1 MFIIHNCVLNISEDD
16 VSMAEIQPA
25 WLARSADADA
35 PVAHSPARVRL
46 RAAVAALAVAQRDL
60 EDTTAPVRRLDA
72 VLAEAERLNRE
83 LTCSKDEDETELGR
97 WIAQGGVGD
106 RPRPSATTVA
116 A

>member
-1 MFIIHNCVLNISEDD
+1 MFIIHNCVLSISEEE

-35 PVAHSPARVRL
+35 PVAHSSARVRL

-60 EDTTAPVRRLDA
+60 EHTTAPVRRLDA

-83 LTCSKDEDETELGR
+83 LTCSKDEDAAALGH
-97 WIAQGGVGD
+97 WIGQGGTGD
-106 RPRPSATTVA
+106 RPQ
-116 A
+116 